1 MSSLFSLLM
10 SNPNIKRV
18 NIPHNLPENDKKFR
32 TLYNNISFVN
42 EYINDDKK
50 NIEKY
55 TDLLTKDTNDYNNLI
70 KQMKELLD
78 VFELD
83 YNDDATHEQL
93 YKIYLDGIENKKKRD
108 AEQLLLKKKNDSDF
122 LLKRI
127 EQLESE
133 INELKN
139 KSNN

>member
-10 SNPNIKRV
+10 SNPNIKTV
-18 NIPHNLPENDKKFR
+18 NIPTNLPENDKKFR
-32 TLYNNISFVN
+32 TLYNTILLTN
-42 EYINDDKK
+42 EYIKDDKK

-55 TDLLTKDTNDYNNLI
+55 TELLTKDNNEYNNII

-83 YNDDATHEQL
+83 YMDNATHEEL
-93 YKIYLDGIENKKKRD
+93 YKIYLEGIENKKKRD
-108 AEQLLLKKKNDSDF
+108 AEQLLLKKKNDTDF